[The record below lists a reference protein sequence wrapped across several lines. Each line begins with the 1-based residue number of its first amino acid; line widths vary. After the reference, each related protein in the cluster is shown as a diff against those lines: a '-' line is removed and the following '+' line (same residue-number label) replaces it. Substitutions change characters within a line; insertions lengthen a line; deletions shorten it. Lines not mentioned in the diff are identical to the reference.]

1 MSTRCAIGMKR
12 ENGEVAAI
20 YCHNDEMAMGAYLA
34 LQAAGEAGKIM
45 IFSCD
50 GQNDVIDEIVNG
62 NITQTAVYS
71 TCAPDAMILAKK
83 IVEGESYDK
92 LVVPESVVINADNAA
107 EMVGTGY

>member
-1 MSTRCAIGMKR
+1 
-12 ENGEVAAI
+12 
-20 YCHNDEMAMGAYLA
+20 MGAYLA

-71 TCAPDAMILAKK
+71 TWRAGRDDPCQK
-83 IVEGESYDK
+83 
-92 LVVPESVVINADNAA
+92 NR
-107 EMVGTGY
+107 